1 MASCLDDSR
10 VTVFV
15 GDGIKYMKEHKGEF
29 DVIITDAPD
38 PIGQQINSNPEIS
51 LHGCV
56 LDDSGYP
63 SHQARYVCLLN
74 DWYDLKLDIVSLDM
88 RSTTQRCLHYVAALI
103 LNAAL
108 VFLNE

>member
-38 PIGQQINSNPEIS
+38 PIG
-51 LHGCV
+51 
-56 LDDSGYP
+56 
-63 SHQARYVCLLN
+63 
-74 DWYDLKLDIVSLDM
+74 K
-88 RSTTQRCLHYVAALI
+88 
-103 LNAAL
+103 
-108 VFLNE
+108 